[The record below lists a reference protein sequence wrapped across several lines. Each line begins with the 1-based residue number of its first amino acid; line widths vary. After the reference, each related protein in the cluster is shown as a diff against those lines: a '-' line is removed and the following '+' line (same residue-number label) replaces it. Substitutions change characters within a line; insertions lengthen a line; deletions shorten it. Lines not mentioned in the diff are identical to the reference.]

1 MTIREE
7 VLTVSVRFYALV
19 KLEVE
24 LAQLYGIQYIC
35 FDIFPINL
43 WKFNEAKSRT
53 LSKCL
58 FISII

>member
-43 WKFNEAKSRT
+43 WKFNEA
-53 LSKCL
+53 
-58 FISII
+58 

>member
-1 MTIREE
+1 MTIPEK

-24 LAQLYGIQYIC
+24 LAQLYGIQCIR

-43 WKFNEAKSRT
+43 
-53 LSKCL
+53 
-58 FISII
+58 